1 MRETRAKSLTHTWP
15 LGAVSA
21 PGPGLAARAIA
32 TALLVAGVLVVV
44 SHAAFATR
52 AIAAAL
58 LFACARAVQRVGGRR
73 RRVKGWVAV
82 DGTGVR
88 RGDGISATPLVR
100 WDEPFGLS
108 VLAPPDRSRLVLAFT
123 TPRSVRYLGVRTAGV
138 EDAARTPKLFAGTCT
153 VADDCPC
160 GEGDG
165 TLDPADAEALL
176 GVVAERAPAACGRVF
191 LTGARGEPIVFDGA
205 SFLVGGRSFDL
216 RAGFEWRPLV
226 FQESGTRVAAF
237 YQGTWIRQGEAEA
250 VLVAAMPGAA
260 LVNRSAR
267 DARRAY
273 GVAEDPPPRDLRVA
287 VDHVLMAP
295 LRQGLDRAPGALRSA
310 SSSPRPSLPRVGRS
324 RET

>member
-1 MRETRAKSLTHTWP
+1 MRETRAKSLSHTWP
-15 LGAVSA
+15 LGSVST
-21 PGPGLAARAIA
+21 PGPGLGARAIA

-44 SHAAFATR
+44 SHASLATR

-58 LFACARAVQRVGGRR
+58 LFACAHAAQRVGGSR
-73 RRVKGWVAV
+73 RRVKGWIAV
-82 DGTGVR
+82 DGAGVR

-100 WDEPFGLS
+100 WDEPFGLC

-123 TPRSVRYLGVRTAGV
+123 TPRSVRYLGVRTTGV
-138 EDAARTPKLFAGTCT
+138 EDAARAPNLFSRTCT

-165 TLDPADAEALL
+165 TLDTADAEALL
-176 GVVAERAPAACGRVF
+176 RIVTARAPAACARVF
-191 LTGARGEPIVFDGA
+191 LTGARGEAIVLDGG

-237 YQGTWIRQGEAEA
+237 YQGTWIRQGESEV

-260 LVNRSAR
+260 LVDRSAR
-267 DARRAY
+267 EARRTY
-273 GVAEDPPPRDLRVA
+273 GVAEDPPSRDLRIA
-287 VDHVLMAP
+287 VDQVLMAP
-295 LRQGLDRAPGALRSA
+295 LRQGLDRAPGALRTA
-310 SSSPRPSLPRVGRS
+310 STSTRPSVPRVGRS